1 MHTDEE
7 DNMKKQRAL
16 IFAILIAF
24 VYCFSGCT
32 SSPDP
37 SSEQFYTLKEIFET
51 YESDLNTEFDN
62 LLLPSAITLDPTDA
76 LYTFTRISPSKP
88 TKDEATSVLVGVTK
102 EMLDWSITPPDIECV
117 EYDTGDVY
125 EVSNED
131 GALYASYDC
140 RYGIYL
146 RDDPMT
152 DTDTN
157 YNPEKVIKAIHLD
170 RNELTTEYEGIVE
183 ECNKKLE
190 TLRPYLCPDISYRAK
205 ELFLLGDDS
214 SAPAFLI
221 VYEACFKGIPLDSSC
236 DYVMAGSGFS
246 KPTSLVM
253 NMDND
258 KRLSKVLVLYPD
270 EYKMPATQCEDRFL
284 TLKAAAEIVSSYLAK
299 YRQFMALDI
308 EMSYVCIT
316 SVPMGGY
323 APEGDYRPMWKFV
336 LQEKVLPE
344 RTLLIPQSQMCAY
357 VDMQTGEIYVVDNID
372 QNVYF
377 DLTDGAYLDE

>member
-1 MHTDEE
+1 MT
-7 DNMKKQRAL
+7 KR
-16 IFAILIAF
+16 IAQTII
-24 VYCFSGCT
+24 VLLVIVSICTGCAANA
-32 SSPDP
+32 DP
-37 SSEQFYTLKEIFET
+37 SSEQYSTLKEILKN
-51 YESDLNTEFDN
+51 YKDDLNAEFDN
-62 LLLPSAITLDPTDA
+62 LVLPSSITLDPTDA
-76 LYTFTRISPSKP
+76 LYTFTRTQPSKP
-88 TKDEATSVLVGVTK
+88 TKEEATSVLVGVAK
-102 EMLDWSITPPDIECV
+102 EMLDWSITPSDIECV
-117 EYDTGDVY
+117 EDPSGDEY
-125 EVSNED
+125 EVSSED
-131 GALYASYDC
+131 GSLYAKYSC
-140 RYGIYL
+140 RYGIFL
-146 RDDPMT
+146 DNQPVIDRRSDP
-152 DTDTN
+152 
-157 YNPEKVIKAIHLD
+157 ESVFKAIHID
-170 RNELTTEYEGIVE
+170 RNELTAEYEGVVE

-205 ELFLLGDDS
+205 ELFLHGDDPG
-214 SAPAFLI
+214 APSFMI

-299 YRQFMALDI
+299 YRQFGVLDI

-316 SVPMGGY
+316 SVPMVGY

-336 LQEKVLPE
+336 LRERVLSE
-344 RTLLIPQSQMCAY
+344 RTLAIPQQQMCAY

>member
-1 MHTDEE
+1 MT
-7 DNMKKQRAL
+7 KR
-16 IFAILIAF
+16 IAQTII
-24 VYCFSGCT
+24 VLLVIVSICTGCAANA
-32 SSPDP
+32 DP
-37 SSEQFYTLKEIFET
+37 SSEQYSTLKEILKN
-51 YESDLNTEFDN
+51 YKDDLNAEFDN
-62 LLLPSAITLDPTDA
+62 LVLPSSITLDQTDA
-76 LYTFTRISPSKP
+76 LYTFTRTQASKP
-88 TKDEATSVLVGVTK
+88 TKDEASSVLVGTAK
-102 EMLDWSITPPDIECV
+102 DMLNWEINPSEIKCEEGPG
-117 EYDTGDVY
+117 GDEY
-125 EVSNED
+125 EVSSED
-131 GALYASYDC
+131 GSLYAKYSC
-140 RYGIYL
+140 RYGIFL
-146 RDDPMT
+146 DNQPVIDRRSD
-152 DTDTN
+152 
-157 YNPEKVIKAIHLD
+157 PEKVFKVIHID
-170 RNELTTEYEGIVE
+170 RNELTAEYEGVVE

-190 TLRPYLCPDISYRAK
+190 ALHPYLCPDISYRAK
-205 ELFLLGDDS
+205 ELFLLGDDPGTPS
-214 SAPAFLI
+214 FLI

-258 KRLSKVLVLYPD
+258 KRLSEVLVLYPD

-284 TLKAAAEIVSSYLAK
+284 TLKAAAEIVPSYFAK

-344 RTLLIPQSQMCAY
+344 RILLIPQSQMCAY
-357 VDMQTGEIYVVDNID
+357 VDMRTGEIYVVDNID

>member
-1 MHTDEE
+1 
-7 DNMKKQRAL
+7 MKKRIAQT
-16 IFAILIAF
+16 IILLLVTVSI
-24 VYCFSGCT
+24 CTGCSSSAD
-32 SSPDP
+32 SSP
-37 SSEQFYTLKEIFET
+37 EQYSTLKEIFKN
-51 YESDLNTEFDN
+51 YKNDLNTEFDN
-62 LLLPSAITLDPTDA
+62 LLLPSSITLDPTDA
-76 LYTFTRISPSKP
+76 LYTFTRTQPSKP
-88 TKDEATSVLVGVTK
+88 TKDEASSVLVGVAK
-102 EMLDWSITPPDIECV
+102 EMLDWSITPSDIECV
-117 EYDTGDVY
+117 EDPGGDEY
-125 EVSNED
+125 EVSSED
-131 GALYASYDC
+131 GSLYAKYSC
-140 RYGIYL
+140 RYGIFLDNHY
-146 RDDPMT
+146 MT
-152 DTDTN
+152 AADTN
-157 YNPEKVIKAIHLD
+157 YNPEKVIKAIHID

-183 ECNKKLE
+183 ECNKKLG

-205 ELFLLGDDS
+205 ELFILGDDS

-258 KRLSKVLVLYPD
+258 KKLSDVVVLYPD

-284 TLKAAAEIVSSYLAK
+284 TLKAAAEIVSSYFAK

>member
-1 MHTDEE
+1 MRQGI
-7 DNMKKQRAL
+7 MKKR
-16 IFAILIAF
+16 IAQTII
-24 VYCFSGCT
+24 VLLVIVSICTGCAANA
-32 SSPDP
+32 DP
-37 SSEQFYTLKEIFET
+37 SSEQYSTLKEILKN
-51 YESDLNTEFDN
+51 YKDDLNAEFDN
-62 LLLPSAITLDPTDA
+62 LVLPSSITLDQTDA
-76 LYTFTRISPSKP
+76 LYTFTRTQPSKP
-88 TKDEATSVLVGVTK
+88 TKDEASTVLVGAAKDMLNWEINPSEIKCEEGLGGDEYSVT
-102 EMLDWSITPPDIECV
+102 S
-117 EYDTGDVY
+117 
-125 EVSNED
+125 ED
-131 GALYASYDC
+131 GSLYVGYPC

-152 DTDTN
+152 DIDTS
-157 YNPEKVIKAIHLD
+157 YKPESVFKAIHID
-170 RNELTTEYEGIVE
+170 RNELTAEYEGVVE

-205 ELFLLGDDS
+205 ELFLLGDDPGTPS
-214 SAPAFLI
+214 FMI

-253 NMDND
+253 RINND
-258 KRLSKVLVLYPD
+258 KKLSDVVVFYPD
-270 EYKMPATQCEDRFL
+270 EYKMPAAKCEDRFL
-284 TLKAAAEIVSSYLAK
+284 TLKAAAEIVSDYLAK
-299 YRQFMALDI
+299 YRQFGVLDI

-336 LQEKVLPE
+336 LRERVLSE
-344 RTLLIPQSQMCAY
+344 RTLAIPQQQMCAY

-377 DLTDGAYLDE
+377 DLSDGED